1 MNYEEALRFIHGR
14 PRMRKEPTL
23 KRMVKFL
30 AELDNPQETIKAVH
44 VAGTNGKGSTIAF
57 LERMIQDTGHTVGTF
72 TSPFLTRFNE
82 RISVNGQ
89 PINDQEIVDLVEI
102 IKPIVEKMDQTQDG
116 GPLEFEIVT
125 AMMFIYFKKHPVDI
139 VLIEVGIGGKF
150 DSTNVFTP
158 VISVITNVGFDH
170 MEILGDT
177 LPKIAAQ
184 KAGIIKKKVPVVTG
198 AKSYDVLNVLKSRSK
213 RESATLKIIDQDFK
227 IDKKNN
233 FKNEQTTI
241 SNLSSGLLGVYQ
253 IDNLAVSIETMII
266 LSQILKWTINFEQL
280 KTSIRSTSWAGRMEI
295 VGQKPEIILDG
306 AHNLPGI
313 EALIQSVT
321 RYWPNQKVYVLAAI
335 LEDKL
340 FNQMLEKLVR
350 PANVN
355 VVLTNFSGP
364 GKRQAV
370 KKVELTSELKK
381 SVRYEEN
388 WHVALQKIS
397 QEAREDDVI
406 VVTGSLYFI
415 SEVRPNFK
423 K

>member
-23 KRMVKFL
+23 KRMTKFL
-30 AELDNPQETIKAVH
+30 AELGNPQETIKAVH

-102 IKPIVEKMDQTQDG
+102 IKPIVEKMDQAQHG

-158 VISVITNVGFDH
+158 IISVITNVGFDH

-184 KAGIIKKKVPVVTG
+184 KAGIIKKRVPVITG
-198 AKSYDVLNVLKSRSK
+198 AKSNDVLKVLKSRSK
-213 RESATLKIIDQDFK
+213 RESAALKIIGQDFK
-227 IDKKNN
+227 IDEENN
-233 FKNEQTTI
+233 FKNEQTII

-253 IDNLAVSIETMII
+253 IDNLAVSIETMIM
-266 LSQILKWTINFEQL
+266 LSQILNWTINFEQL
-280 KTSIRSTSWAGRMEI
+280 KKSIRLTSWAGRMEI

-340 FNQMLEKLVR
+340 FNQMLEKLVQ

-355 VVLTNFSGP
+355 VFLTNFSGP

-381 SVRYEEN
+381 SVQYEEN
-388 WHVALQKIS
+388 WQDALQKIR
-397 QEAREDDVI
+397 QEAKEDDVI